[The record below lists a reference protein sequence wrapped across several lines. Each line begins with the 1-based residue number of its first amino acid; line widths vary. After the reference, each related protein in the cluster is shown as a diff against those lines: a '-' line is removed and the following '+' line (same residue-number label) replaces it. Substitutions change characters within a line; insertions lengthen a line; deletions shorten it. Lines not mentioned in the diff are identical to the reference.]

1 MRERE
6 RDREGIGFE
15 YHMSCSTVVKQE
27 GLLPKKKKVKR
38 GPHNTAFCSVNLESL
53 ELSEYVNVNVGV
65 T

>member
-1 MRERE
+1 
-6 RDREGIGFE
+6 
-15 YHMSCSTVVKQE
+15 MSCSTVVKQE
-27 GLLPKKKKVKR
+27 GLLPKKKKKCKR